1 MRSRTLAGA
10 LEAHNS
16 TKRAA
21 EQTTQW
27 LEKAKEEFAQE
38 LCKAREDLRRETLAR
53 ASMETV
59 QADKIKEL
67 TLSVRLRSLV
77 CVNANV
83 LSWEFPF
90 RRSKTTRHECH
101 SDEAVWAETV
111 AQRLNPR
118 RGRHVVP

>member
-1 MRSRTLAGA
+1 M
-10 LEAHNS
+10 
-16 TKRAA
+16 
-21 EQTTQW
+21 
-27 LEKAKEEFAQE
+27 
-38 LCKAREDLRRETLAR
+38 CAR
-53 ASMETV
+53 AEKDLELKTVHKSDGEAIAAKAAAVERLQGSVRQLEETV